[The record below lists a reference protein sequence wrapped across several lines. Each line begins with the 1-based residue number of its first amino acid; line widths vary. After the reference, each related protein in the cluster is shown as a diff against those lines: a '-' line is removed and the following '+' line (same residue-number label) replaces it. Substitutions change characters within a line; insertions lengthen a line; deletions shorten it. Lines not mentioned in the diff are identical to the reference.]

1 MKFKLKVYNI
11 WEPGKRVDVSGKPH
25 QEDSI
30 FPEFEKATDSDRLFI
45 LCDGMG
51 GHDAGEVASLAV
63 CEGVSKY
70 ILDSES
76 IRNGNFTQF
85 DLEQAIGAGYD
96 YLDKMDTGASKK
108 MGTTMTLLKF
118 YDGGACV
125 AHIGDSRV
133 YQIRPGK
140 NAESTRILFM
150 TRDHSLVN
158 ELVMAGEISE
168 EEARH
173 SPKKNVITRA
183 MQPNMERRCKPD
195 VNWIKDIRPGD
206 YFYMCSDGMLEEM
219 TDRQLCFHFS
229 DSGGDPKTKVKNLIR
244 ATRENRDNHTAFI
257 IHITDVERKSET
269 PESSDAMPL
278 ASHTI
283 SSDLAGCGNTDTPL
297 TSSVRGAGIGKY
309 NIIKIIGITVMAVAA
324 IIAMFL
330 LFFK

>member
-11 WEPGKRVDVSGKPH
+11 WEPGKRVDISGNPH

-30 FPEFEKATDSDRLFI
+30 FPAFDKATDSDRLFI

-51 GHDAGEVASLAV
+51 GHDAGEVASFAV
-63 CEGVSKY
+63 CEGISKH

-76 IRNGNFTQF
+76 IRNGNFTQY
-85 DLEQAIGAGYD
+85 DLEQAISAGYD
-96 YLDKMDTGASKK
+96 FLDKKDTGASKK

-140 NAESTRILFM
+140 SAESTKILFM

-158 ELVMAGEISE
+158 ELVMAGEITE

-206 YFYMCSDGMLEEM
+206 YFYICSDGMLEEM

-257 IHITDVERKSET
+257 IHIADVESESGT
-269 PESSDAMPL
+269 LESENSMLL
-278 ASHTI
+278 ASQTKI
-283 SSDLAGCGNTDTPL
+283 PDSATCENTDTPL
-297 TSSVRGAGIGKY
+297 PSRNGNY
-309 NIIKIIGITVMAVAA
+309 NILKILGITFMAVAA
-324 IIAMFL
+324 IIAIFL
-330 LFFK
+330 LFFKQLIL